1 MAENSPPK
9 PRSVAHKQRRNQDS
23 RPHDARF
30 PVKLSPPIRRS
41 HHESVCY
48 RGTFNAFESLP
59 VSRQLCFAGFVSR
72 SGTLCFFI
80 APTRFAVLA
89 EKRVVGFVLRVPS
102 AESTASCP
110 ATAASTA
117 SGSSTLPRSTRGR

>member
-72 SGTLCFFI
+72 SATLHGI
-80 APTRFAVLA
+80 L
-89 EKRVVGFVLRVPS
+89 
-102 AESTASCP
+102 
-110 ATAASTA
+110 AASLGLLVPGIPQRDRRVLLALA
-117 SGSSTLPRSTRGR
+117 SMPIVLSALSDTREQ